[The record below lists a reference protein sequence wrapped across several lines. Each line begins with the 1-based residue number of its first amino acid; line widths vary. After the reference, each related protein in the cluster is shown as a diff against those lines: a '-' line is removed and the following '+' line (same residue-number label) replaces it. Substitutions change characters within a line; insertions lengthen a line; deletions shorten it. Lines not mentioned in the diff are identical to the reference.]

1 MQEVIYLSDRKL
13 SQFLSG
19 LRSAWP
25 RQRVSFS
32 TPFGGMEVDPPAG
45 TGPDLRGRHLTRV
58 VRRVEESARW
68 YAEEGLR
75 PGQWVAFEAPLNY
88 FALDTVD
95 PAMVFFADT
104 PAPDRPVRLLLHGS
118 AEHLITG
125 LLPRVTEGTPES
137 GALVRNLLGTH
148 ASAPGALLAALSDDL
163 GAGADGRRP
172 SLITALRGLLERI
185 DGQTHPE
192 TAAAMR
198 GYARVTTGFTSRG
211 GTGLIVASP
220 LYVEY
225 GDG

>member
-13 SQFLSG
+13 SQFLPG
-19 LRSAWP
+19 LRSVWP

-32 TPFGGMEVDPPAG
+32 TPFGGVEVDPPPGA
-45 TGPDLRGRHLTRV
+45 GPDLRGRHLTRV
-58 VRRVEESARW
+58 VRRIEESARW

-88 FALDTVD
+88 FALESVD

-104 PAPDRPVRLLLHGS
+104 PARDRTVRLLLHGS

-125 LLPRVTEGTPES
+125 LLPRVTDGTPES
-137 GALVRNLLGTH
+137 GELVRDLIGSD

-163 GAGADGRRP
+163 GAGANGRRP

-185 DGQTHPE
+185 DARTHPE

-198 GYARVTTGFTSRG
+198 GYARVTTGFTG
-211 GTGLIVASP
+211 GDGPGLIVASP

-225 GDG
+225 D